1 MVLTESRTMNGKS
14 RRKWSAGEK
23 LRLVLQGLDPSVSV
37 ADLCRREGISP
48 NLFYLWK
55 KQLLTSASKVFDAKA
70 GRPTAAEEKK
80 EAELAR
86 LKEVVVEITAE
97 NLELKK
103 GLSV

>member
-1 MVLTESRTMNGKS
+1 MSQNGK
-14 RRKWSAGEK
+14 RKWSATEK
-23 LRLVLQGLDPSVSV
+23 LRIVLSGLDPNVSVS
-37 ADLCRREGISP
+37 DLCRREGISA

-55 KQLLTSASKVFDAKA
+55 KQLLSSADKVFDAKA
-70 GRPTAAEEKK
+70 GRPSVVEEKK

-103 GLSV
+103 GLSG

>member
-1 MVLTESRTMNGKS
+1 MNMNGK
-14 RRKWSAGEK
+14 RKWSAAEK
-23 LRLVLQGLDPSVSV
+23 LRIVLEGMNPSVSI

-48 NLFYLWK
+48 NHYYLWK
-55 KQLLTSASKVFDAKA
+55 KQLLSSASKIFDAKA
-70 GRPTAAEEKK
+70 GRASAAEEKR
-80 EAELAR
+80 EAELTR